1 MKNLL
6 LSTAKYVLLS
16 NTENVL
22 LTNKC
27 HYCKYEKSIFVLK
40 HKICSFQIQKNILI
54 SDTNVTYFSNK
65 RHAIRDTHRISR
77 QKTRTVSVIVCHYCI
92 MYSLW

>member
-6 LSTAKYVLLS
+6 LSNAKYVLLS

-40 HKICSFQIQKNILI
+40 HKTCSFQIQKNILI
-54 SDTNVTYFSNK
+54 SDTNAIYFSNK

-77 QKTRTVSVIVCHYCI
+77 YRRCALFQ
-92 MYSLW
+92 

>member
-54 SDTNVTYFSNK
+54 SDTNVTYFPINGTPYVIRIASQDR
-65 RHAIRDTHRISR
+65 RHALF
-77 QKTRTVSVIVCHYCI
+77 Q
-92 MYSLW
+92 